1 MVPEVVIKIAQADDA
16 EGLSQLALRSKG
28 YWGYDQDFLQQCQA
42 ELTYTPQ
49 QLVSKDYFFAKAVD
63 VNKHQIVGFYALAY
77 SQTEYVELE
86 ALFIEPSFIGYGFGS
101 LLLKAACEKASQQA
115 YTTLVIQGEPN
126 AESFYLKH
134 KAKWVKNSAS
144 GSISGRFL
152 PIFHLSLQ

>member
-1 MVPEVVIKIAQADDA
+1 MIPDVVIKVAQADDA

-28 YWGYDQDFLQQCQA
+28 YWGYDPDFLKQCQA
-42 ELTYTPQ
+42 ELTYTSQ
-49 QLVSKDYFFAKAVD
+49 QLESKDYFFAKAVD

-77 SQTEYVELE
+77 SQTEVVELE
-86 ALFIEPSFIGYGFGS
+86 ALFIEPRFIGCGFGS
-101 LLLKAACEKASQQA
+101 ALLRAACEKASQQA
-115 YTTLVIQGEPN
+115 YTTLVIQGDPN

-134 KAKWVKNSAS
+134 NAKRVKNRAS